1 MVCLVKGAKCA
12 AFAIQFP
19 PQQNS
24 FECPPKGSSPASET
38 KKSRFRNQNVRFRNQ
53 NDSETKMTDSAT
65 KTEAFQNQNVPVQKQ
80 KNAIQKPKRTIQK
93 PKCTIQKPKF
103 SERKRQV
110 FCGTE
115 AGGWSAI
122 LAQADQPPCH
132 HVAFCDTFDWVRGQ
146 LQCIPSSPKLCGC
159 NPLGLFANTTICR
172 TTFGTRSCRLR
183 GTRWTTC
190 GF

>member
-1 MVCLVKGAKCA
+1 MATCAGHETWIDMVCLVKGANCA

-80 KNAIQKPKRTIQK
+80 KKRN
-93 PKCTIQKPKF
+93 
-103 SERKRQV
+103 SETK
-110 FCGTE
+110 TYDSE
-115 AGGWSAI
+115 TKMYDSE
-122 LAQADQPPCH
+122 
-132 HVAFCDTFDWVRGQ
+132 
-146 LQCIPSSPKLCGC
+146 
-159 NPLGLFANTTICR
+159 TTIYDLETKTWLPPPL
-172 TTFGTRSCRLR
+172 TTSDHYVAC
-183 GTRWTTC
+183 
-190 GF
+190 